1 MRRNEPGAQVAGQL
15 FIFLRWGITSMN
27 MVLGDA
33 LSLLLFR
40 LHSGRLLGINLL
52 KVNEIIP
59 CPTLTK
65 MPSRHPHVRGVA
77 TLRGS
82 ALTVIDLAR
91 AIGERGGS
99 DDGEGC
105 LIVTELSRSRQ
116 GLHVHSVE
124 RIVQCSTRDVRP
136 PPSGAGTR
144 AFITGVTQ
152 IDGNIVQ
159 ILDIEKVLHE
169 IAPAPLEEISEQL
182 LSVEERRLLQ
192 GRRVLVVDDSQVAL
206 QQTLIT
212 LRKLDL
218 DCQAVR
224 SAASALEVLRTERE
238 EGRPIEV
245 LVSDIEMPEMDGY
258 ALVQQI
264 RKDAELGETY
274 VLLHTSLDSTMNTEK
289 ARAVGANDVLT
300 KFSSV
305 DLSKALLLAFQ
316 RLHG

>member
-1 MRRNEPGAQVAGQL
+1 
-15 FIFLRWGITSMN
+15 MN

-59 CPTLTK
+59 CPALTK

-99 DDGEGC
+99 DSQEGC

-136 PPSGAGTR
+136 PPSGAGPR

-152 IDGNIVQ
+152 IDGTIVQ

-169 IAPAPLEEISEQL
+169 IAPAPLEDVGEQL
-182 LSVEERRLLQ
+182 LSPAEQQLLQ

-212 LRKLDL
+212 LRQLDL

-224 SAASALEVLRTERE
+224 SAASALEVLHEAQQ
-238 EGRPIEV
+238 EGRPVEV

-258 ALVQQI
+258 TLVQQI
-264 RKDAELGETY
+264 RKDAVLGETY
-274 VLLHTSLDSTMNTEK
+274 VLLHTSLDSTMNTER

-300 KFSSV
+300 KFSRV
-305 DLSKALLLAFQ
+305 DLSKALLRAFQ
-316 RLHG
+316 RLDD

>member
-1 MRRNEPGAQVAGQL
+1 MSV
-15 FIFLRWGITSMN
+15 
-27 MVLGDA
+27 VLGDT

-59 CPTLTK
+59 CPALTRL
-65 MPSRHPHVRGVA
+65 PNRHHHVRGVA
-77 TLRGS
+77 TLRGA

-91 AIGERGGS
+91 AIGERGGGDS
-99 DDGEGC
+99 QDGC
-105 LIVTELSRSRQ
+105 LIVTEVSRSRQ
-116 GLHVHSVE
+116 GLHVQSVE

-136 PPSGAGTR
+136 PPPGSGTR

-152 IDGNIVQ
+152 IDGTIVQ

-169 IAPAPLEEISEQL
+169 IAPAAVEEVDEQL
-182 LSVEERRLLQ
+182 LSPDERQLLQ
-192 GRRVLVVDDSQVAL
+192 GRRVLVVDDSHVAL

-218 DCQAVR
+218 NCQAVR
-224 SAASALEVLRTERE
+224 SAASALELLQ
-238 EGRPIEV
+238 GAQQAGQPIEV

-258 ALVQQI
+258 TLVQQI
-264 RKDAELGETY
+264 RKDSAIGQTY

-300 KFSSV
+300 KFSTV
-305 DLSKALLLAFQ
+305 DLSKAIVRAFQ
-316 RLHG
+316 TLA

>member
-1 MRRNEPGAQVAGQL
+1 MSLV
-15 FIFLRWGITSMN
+15 T
-27 MVLGDA
+27 GDA

-59 CPTLTK
+59 CPALTK
-65 MPSRHPHVRGVA
+65 LPSRHPNVRGIA

-91 AIGERGGS
+91 AIGERGAADE
-99 DDGEGC
+99 DDGC

-116 GLHVHSVE
+116 GLHVKSVE

-136 PPSGAGTR
+136 PPAGSGAR

-152 IDGNIVQ
+152 IDGAIVQ
-159 ILDIEKVLHE
+159 VLDIEKVLHD
-169 IAPAPLEEISEQL
+169 IAPALEEAPVGQL
-182 LSVEERRLLQ
+182 LDGQDARLLQ
-192 GRRVLVVDDSQVAL
+192 GRRVLLVDDSQVAL
-206 QQTLIT
+206 QQTLNV
-212 LRKLDL
+212 LRQLVL
-218 DCQAVR
+218 DCTAVR
-224 SAASALEVLRTERE
+224 SAQAALQQLHEYHQAGMPFEL
-238 EGRPIEV
+238 

-258 ALVQQI
+258 SLVQEI
-264 RKDAELGETY
+264 RRSPDIADTY

-289 ARAVGANDVLT
+289 ARSVGANAVLT

-305 DLSKALLLAFQ
+305 DLSQALLYAFRQ
-316 RLHG
+316 MSGQH

>member
-1 MRRNEPGAQVAGQL
+1 M
-15 FIFLRWGITSMN
+15 S

-52 KVNEIIP
+52 KVQEIIP

-65 MPSRHPHVRGVA
+65 LPSRHPHVRGVA

-82 ALTVIDLAR
+82 ALTVIDLGK
-91 AIGERGGS
+91 AIGEQGVPGNH
-99 DDGEGC
+99 DGC

-116 GLHVHSVE
+116 GLHVQSVE
-124 RIVQCSTRDVRP
+124 RIVQCYTRDVRP
-136 PPSGAGTR
+136 PPAGSGRT

-152 IDGNIVQ
+152 IDGKIVQ

-169 IAPAPLEEISEQL
+169 LAPALVEDIDEQL
-182 LSVEERRLLQ
+182 LSDRERALLS

-206 QQTLIT
+206 QQTMIT
-212 LRKLDL
+212 LRKLEL
-218 DCQAVR
+218 DCQMVR
-224 SAASALEVLRTERE
+224 SAAAALELLQAQYAA
-238 EGRPIEV
+238 GQPIEV

-258 ALVQQI
+258 DLVRTL
-264 RKDAELGETY
+264 RKKPDIGDIY

-289 ARAVGANDVLT
+289 ANAVGANDVLT
-300 KFSSV
+300 KFSTV
-305 DLSKALLLAFQ
+305 DLSKALVRAFESLQ
-316 RLHG
+316 

>member
-1 MRRNEPGAQVAGQL
+1 MSV
-15 FIFLRWGITSMN
+15 
-27 MVLGDA
+27 VLGDT

-59 CPTLTK
+59 CPALTRL
-65 MPSRHPHVRGVA
+65 PNRHPHVRGVA
-77 TLRGS
+77 TLRGA

-91 AIGERGGS
+91 AIGERGGGDS
-99 DDGEGC
+99 QDGC
-105 LIVTELSRSRQ
+105 LIVTEVSRSRQ
-116 GLHVHSVE
+116 GLHVQSVE

-136 PPSGAGTR
+136 PPPGSGTR

-152 IDGNIVQ
+152 IDGTIVQ

-169 IAPAPLEEISEQL
+169 IAPAAVEEVDEQL
-182 LSVEERRLLQ
+182 LSPDERQLLQ
-192 GRRVLVVDDSQVAL
+192 GRRVLVVDDSHVAL

-224 SAASALEVLRTERE
+224 SAASALELLQ
-238 EGRPIEV
+238 GAQQAGQPIEV

-258 ALVQQI
+258 TLVQQI
-264 RKDAELGETY
+264 RKDSAIGQTY

-300 KFSSV
+300 KFSTV
-305 DLSKALLLAFQ
+305 DLSKAIVRAFQ
-316 RLHG
+316 TLA

>member
-1 MRRNEPGAQVAGQL
+1 MSL
-15 FIFLRWGITSMN
+15 
-27 MVLGDA
+27 VLGDA

-59 CPTLTK
+59 CPALTK
-65 MPSRHPHVRGVA
+65 MPNRHPHVRGVA
-77 TLRGS
+77 TLRGA

-99 DDGEGC
+99 DSQDGC

-116 GLHVHSVE
+116 GLHVHQVE

-136 PPSGAGTR
+136 PPAGAGGR

-152 IDGNIVQ
+152 IDGAIVQ

-169 IAPAPLEEISEQL
+169 IAPAQEEETDEQL
-182 LSVEERRLLQ
+182 LSDSELALLR

-206 QQTLIT
+206 QQSLNT
-212 LRKLDL
+212 LRRLDL

-224 SAASALEVLRTERE
+224 SAAAALEQLRAQHEA
-238 EGRPIEV
+238 GQPIEV

-258 ALVQQI
+258 NLVKEI
-264 RKDAELGETY
+264 RKDTQIGHTY

-289 ARAVGANDVLT
+289 AR
-300 KFSSV
+300 
-305 DLSKALLLAFQ
+305 
-316 RLHG
+316 